1 MATLVDFGLFRTF
14 SPIFVFLIVFI
25 FTYVV
30 LLMVPAFKEKK
41 SLVMILAFLMAMI
54 FSVYPDMTAFIS
66 QMTPGLVF
74 FLVFIMFV
82 LITLSAVGLDSKDI
96 LNLFGARD
104 NRGATWFFIIIILII
119 VGSAASSIFGNRLVS
134 LTDDNDNKSNNATAK
149 DEFEQNL
156 TRTIFNPKI
165 LGLVFMFLIV
175 VFAMI
180 FLGPRGPAP
189 S

>member
-1 MATLVDFGLFRTF
+1 MASLVDFGLFRTF

-25 FTYVV
+25 FTYIA

-41 SLVMILAFLMAMI
+41 SLVMILAFLMAMV

-82 LITLSAVGLDSKDI
+82 LITLSAVGLGTKDL
-96 LNLFGARD
+96 LNIFGARD
-104 NRGATWFFIIIILII
+104 NRGATWFFVVVILII
-119 VGSAASSIFGNRLVS
+119 VGISASNIFGDKLLPIS
-134 LTDDNDNKSNNATAK
+134 GGEETEGNATAQ
-149 DEFEQNL
+149 DEFKKNIAE
-156 TRTIFNPKI
+156 TFFNSKI
-165 LGLVFMFLIV
+165 LGLIFMFLIV

-180 FLGPRGPAP
+180 FLGPRGPIP